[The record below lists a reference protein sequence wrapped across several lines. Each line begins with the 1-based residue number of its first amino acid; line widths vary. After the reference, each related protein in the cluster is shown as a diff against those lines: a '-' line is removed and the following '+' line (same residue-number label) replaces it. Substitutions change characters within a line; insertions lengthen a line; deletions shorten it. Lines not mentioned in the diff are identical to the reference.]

1 MCLSGT
7 LAEKMRAAADA
18 GFDGIE
24 IFEQDLVVSPHT
36 PAQIR
41 QPAAELGL
49 SLDLYQPFRDLDGV
63 EEDVFRDGLR
73 RLEAKLGV
81 ARELGIDTMLLCSNV
96 GTATIDDDEVCAE
109 AAGEFAHRLDHFVF
123 AHVLRAD
130 RVRCAERLGCRIALS
145 LIDVY
150 SNHRGR
156 TRKRRTSHGSQTD
169 AAEAEDHDGLAA
181 LDVTG
186 VHGGAEAGHDA
197 AAEQAGRGR
206 VGLRVHL
213 RALLF
218 VHEGLLRERADAQG
232 RGELGAVG
240 KRHALGGVVGVE
252 AVLRVALAAGAAL
265 AAHCAPVQHHE
276 IAFGDVGDVLAD
288 RLDDT
293 SRLMAEQERERI
305 FDVAVAVRQ
314 VRVAHAGGLDLDH
327 NVVGAGLGDH
337 NVHDLD
343 RGALLAGD
351 YSLHSL
357 CHVYKSTSARKHP
370 PRYGVAMAFSRPT
383 HRPLFLMRSF
393 ARFARAVTRSGMVSG
408 EGGPRAALAV
418 APSLARY
425 WFTTAREVEQGAA
438 AVPDRIALIDDTG
451 VLTYRQ
457 LRDDSRRLAQW
468 LLTVKDERGLD
479 ELRIGVMARNGRGI
493 ILPLAAKG
501 YAGAHIFLLNI
512 GSSTEQ
518 LAGIFAEN
526 DIDVL
531 FVDDEFADRV
541 PATPGLAVVR
551 AHENGGAGLSIREV
565 VGRRDVDRQLPRW
578 PKHGN
583 LVLMSSGTT
592 GIPKGIVRPEPRLPF
607 VVAGYLEAIPWRA
620 GDTVQ
625 LTASIFHTWGW
636 SALQVAL
643 ATRSTIVTQ
652 RIFDAEACFT
662 QIEKYRCDGLISSPI
677 FFKQML
683 DIDESYDTSSLR
695 YLASAGNAVT
705 PSLLRRTT
713 ERFGP
718 ILANIYGST
727 ELALAAAAFICS
739 RSATSPCTAIAS
751 TPSSRSC
758 STVSCAASA
767 PERTRSRSST
777 RSRNVRSVARAAS
790 QATINVTKY
799 SRSRRSIT
807 PLLMESKRI
816 RKLSEATASISHCGA
831 QASASSTIGKPLTM
845 NRKQALTARMK
856 AITWFFARADMH
868 EPMARYEPASSQ
880 LPM

>member
-1 MCLSGT
+1 
-7 LAEKMRAAADA
+7 
-18 GFDGIE
+18 
-24 IFEQDLVVSPHT
+24 
-36 PAQIR
+36 
-41 QPAAELGL
+41 
-49 SLDLYQPFRDLDGV
+49 
-63 EEDVFRDGLR
+63 
-73 RLEAKLGV
+73 
-81 ARELGIDTMLLCSNV
+81 
-96 GTATIDDDEVCAE
+96 
-109 AAGEFAHRLDHFVF
+109 
-123 AHVLRAD
+123 
-130 RVRCAERLGCRIALS
+130 
-145 LIDVY
+145 
-150 SNHRGR
+150 
-156 TRKRRTSHGSQTD
+156 
-169 AAEAEDHDGLAA
+169 
-181 LDVTG
+181 
-186 VHGGAEAGHDA
+186 
-197 AAEQAGRGR
+197 
-206 VGLRVHL
+206 
-213 RALLF
+213 
-218 VHEGLLRERADAQG
+218 
-232 RGELGAVG
+232 
-240 KRHALGGVVGVE
+240 
-252 AVLRVALAAGAAL
+252 
-265 AAHCAPVQHHE
+265 
-276 IAFGDVGDVLAD
+276 
-288 RLDDT
+288 
-293 SRLMAEQERERI
+293 
-305 FDVAVAVRQ
+305 
-314 VRVAHAGGLDLDH
+314 
-327 NVVGAGLGDH
+327 
-337 NVHDLD
+337 
-343 RGALLAGD
+343 
-351 YSLHSL
+351 
-357 CHVYKSTSARKHP
+357 
-370 PRYGVAMAFSRPT
+370 
-383 HRPLFLMRSF
+383 
-393 ARFARAVTRSGMVSG
+393 MVSA
-408 EGGPRAALAV
+408 EGGPRAALAL
-418 APSLARY
+418 APNLARY

-607 VVAGYLEAIPWRA
+607 VVAGYLQAIPWRA

-718 ILANIYGST
+718 ILANVYGST
-727 ELALAAAAFICS
+727 ELALAAAASPEQMQADPTTVGTVPPGTVLKLYDDHGREVGVGETGRIFLHNETALRSYTNPDTEMVEIDGLIEMGDLGYFDADGHLHVQS
-739 RSATSPCTAIAS
+739 RSDDMIIVGGENVHPQSVVEVLEDMPGVGEVYAHGVDDADTFKRIA
-751 TPSSRSC
+751 
-758 STVSCAASA
+758 VWV
-767 PERTRSRSST
+767 
-777 RSRNVRSVARAAS
+777 VRSADITAEGVREWVGSHLADHSVPRDVHFVDALPRNAVGKVVPRFLPGLG
-790 QATINVTKY
+790 QKNWVKGQNVCPD
-799 SRSRRSIT
+799 SSIC
-807 PLLMESKRI
+807 L
-816 RKLSEATASISHCGA
+816 
-831 QASASSTIGKPLTM
+831 
-845 NRKQALTARMK
+845 
-856 AITWFFARADMH
+856 
-868 EPMARYEPASSQ
+868 
-880 LPM
+880 